1 MVMALNVIIIIMLKT
16 PFQLRLHYERL
27 RMGDIIDILKYHG
40 FLINRFVLIHARPNI
55 NILQSFTPGIKVQVA
70 QFYL

>member
-16 PFQLRLHYERL
+16 PFQLCLHYERL
-27 RMGDIIDILKYHG
+27 QMGDIIDILKYHG
-40 FLINRFVLIHARPNI
+40 FLISRFVLIHARPNI